1 MQNNTTK
8 KQPLYVI
15 ILLILAAEAVFI
27 LPFVLQ
33 RIFRTTFLES
43 FSITDTELGS
53 CFAAYGIVA
62 LVSYLFG
69 GPLADKFKPHVLMS
83 FALMLTALGGFYL
96 ATYPNLY
103 NLHILYAFWGF
114 TTIFLFWAAMI
125 KATRIWGGSNKQG
138 IAFGF
143 LDGGRG
149 LVAALFGSVGVIIFS
164 LFITTDIEITTI
176 AERRLAF
183 KEVIL
188 YSSIA
193 VMGIAVITYFFLRFS
208 ETESTTSE
216 NPSKLLT
223 LENFKLV
230 MQYRAVWL
238 LMVIILCAYYGYK
251 MTDLFSKYAEDV
263 LGYNKIEAAKVGT
276 YLLYLRPAIGV
287 VIGLLADRTKASL
300 WIIIGFLLMT
310 ATSVIFYLG
319 IINDSTTLLF
329 ILSIGTM
336 ALGVYST
343 RVLYF
348 ATLEEAKIPLAV
360 TGTAV
365 GFISVVGYTPDIF
378 AGLVMGYFLDAN
390 KGAVGLQHTFGV
402 MALIALV
409 GLIAAILFYTFTTK
423 KERKIRSLNNM
434 IKQK

>member
-1 MQNNTTK
+1 MQQDNNK

-15 ILLILAAEAVFI
+15 LLLILAAEAVFI

-43 FSITDTELGS
+43 FSINDTQIGS
-53 CFAAYGIVA
+53 CFAAYGTVA

-69 GPLADKFKPHVLMS
+69 GPFADRFKPNVLMS
-83 FALMLTALGGFYL
+83 LSLILTALGGFYL
-96 ATYPNLY
+96 ATYPTLV
-103 NLHILYAFWGF
+103 NLHILYGFWGF

-149 LVAALFGSVGVIIFS
+149 LVAALFGSAGVVIFS
-164 LFITTDIEITTI
+164 LFITKDIELTSVE
-176 AERRLAF
+176 ERRLAF
-183 KEVIL
+183 KEVIR
-188 YSSIA
+188 YTSIA
-193 VMGIAVITYFFLRFS
+193 VMLIGFIVFFLLRFN
-208 ETESTTSE
+208 EEE
-216 NPSKLLT
+216 DVKLEHNAKLLT
-223 LENFKLV
+223 IDNFKIV
-230 MQYRAVWL
+230 MKYRAIWL

-251 MTDLFSKYAEDV
+251 MTDLFSKYAEQV
-263 LGYNKIEAAKVGT
+263 MNYNKIEAAKVGT
-276 YLLYLRPAIGV
+276 SLLYIRPIIGV
-287 VIGLLADRTKASL
+287 VIGLLADRTRASL

-310 ATSVIFYLG
+310 LTSLIFYLG
-319 IINDSTTLLF
+319 IIDDSTTLLF
-329 ILSIGTM
+329 VLSIGTM
-336 ALGVYST
+336 ALGVYSA

-378 AGLVMGYFLDAN
+378 AGLLMGYVLDAN
-390 KGAVGLQHTFGV
+390 PGAVGLQHAFGI
-402 MALIALV
+402 MGLFTLV
-409 GLIAAILFYTFTTK
+409 GLIASYLLYRHSK
-423 KERKIRSLNNM
+423 K
-434 IKQK
+434 